1 MDWLTSLYPQ
11 VRQVLEDAIP
21 GYWPEMRPIFDELF
35 AQPPP
40 LLSVAILPLICCHA
54 VNGEPK
60 EAVPVSSAV
69 VAAEVSLRIFD
80 DLEDK
85 DRPNQLW
92 ELVGEARAWNLA
104 SAIHI
109 LSFEILSRS
118 SLPPDVFHAINQ
130 LFIEAFFK
138 IAAGQDR
145 DLAGPPETIE
155 EYWRTMELKTATAYS
170 VACGSGAMVG
180 TDDPALIDACLLY
193 GHHVGLAIQIFNDM
207 EAIWQPQGLSDLD
220 QGKITL
226 PLIYGLSFD
235 HADREELLSLV
246 VENQVGNQA
255 ERVKQILDN
264 IDTRGFL
271 IWAALNERDE
281 ALAAI
286 KICPSAE
293 GREGLE
299 SYITS
304 MFGDLQLLVEESSE
318 TPPDKLH

>member
-1 MDWLTSLYPQ
+1 VDWLTSLYPQ
-11 VRQVLEDAIP
+11 VRHVLEDAIP
-21 GYWPEMRPIFDELF
+21 GYWPEMRPIFDGLF
-35 AQPPP
+35 AKPPP
-40 LLSVAILPLICCHA
+40 LLSVAILPLICCRA
-54 VNGEPK
+54 VNGDPK
-60 EAVPVSSAV
+60 EAVPISSAIL
-69 VAAEVSLRIFD
+69 AAEVSLRIFD

-92 ELVGEARAWNLA
+92 DLVGEARAWNLA

-118 SLPPDVFHAINQ
+118 SLPPDVFRAINQ

-138 IAAGQDR
+138 IAAGQER

-170 VACGSGAMVG
+170 VSCGSGAMVA
-180 TDDPALIDACLLY
+180 TDDPELIDACLLF

-207 EAIWQPQGLSDLD
+207 EAIWDPQGMSDLD
-220 QGKITL
+220 QEKITL
-226 PLIYGLSFD
+226 PLMYGLSFD
-235 HADREELLSLV
+235 HAGREELRSLM
-246 VENQVGNQA
+246 VENQIGNQA
-255 ERVKQILDN
+255 ERVKQILEE
-264 IDTRGFL
+264 IDTRRFL

-286 KICPSAE
+286 KICPDAE

-304 MFGDLQLLVEESSE
+304 MFGDLQLLVDESSE
-318 TPPDKLH
+318 TPPD